1 MYARLIDRFVESIF
15 SLDGRI
21 MPERHDGKIIVADG
35 IESRKNFRVF
45 SREKEK
51 KTGVKHDRVW

>member
-1 MYARLIDRFVESIF
+1 MYSCLIESIF
-15 SLDGRI
+15 PLDGR
-21 MPERHDGKIIVADG
+21 MVWERRDEKIVVADG
-35 IESRKNFRVF
+35 IESRKNFCVF

>member
-15 SLDGRI
+15 PLGGR
-21 MPERHDGKIIVADG
+21 MVSERHDGKIVAADG
-35 IESRKNFRVF
+35 IESRKNFCVF
-45 SREKEK
+45 SGEKEK